1 MPDRNPTANDEL
13 SRPVAKVGSPGAST
27 GSPVDRQDARSLSE
41 LPHEEL
47 CELCDDL
54 ERWLDD

>member
-1 MPDRNPTANDEL
+1 MPDRTPTANDEP
-13 SRPVAKVGSPGAST
+13 SRPGAKVGGASSGT
-27 GSPVDRQDARSLSE
+27 PVDRQDARSLSE

>member
-1 MPDRNPTANDEL
+1 MPDRTPTANDEQ
-13 SRPVAKVGSPGAST
+13 SRPVAQVGSLGASA
-27 GSPVDRQDARSLSE
+27 GRPDGQDARSLSE